1 MGTPQGR
8 EGPHLS
14 RGPPDQG
21 HPPPPFKNKG
31 SVSPREP
38 WGQAGTPTP
47 RGRWG
52 PWGQL
57 GTSKPWG
64 TWRHAQHPPPRAG
77 GVPGKLGTVN
87 PRGRWGHPGAD
98 RVTRGTPLPSKLIG
112 LCPPGTPG
120 DRRGPPPPVTCE
132 DPRGTTGDIQAPA
145 QTSPT
150 PPRQSGTGR
159 DSHPPWQVGPPRGP
173 LGTSSDTPR
182 TPESPRVAPHRVR
195 LVGAAGPPLG
205 LRRRDGHDD
214 HRCGGD
220 TGTGAAPGL
229 CHLPLREA
237 GGGSAPP
244 PALHTPKPS
253 GGHPK
258 EGTCSPTSR
267 TDLGGSRSP
276 GTGGKESGKSA
287 QAAFA
292 CLKAE
297 EGVSV
302 LMKPVLGLLQGGIF
316 LPELF

>member
-8 EGPHLS
+8 EGPHLN

-64 TWRHAQHPPPRAG
+64 TWRHAQRPPPRAG

-159 DSHPPWQVGPPRGP
+159 DSHPPWQVGPPEGP
-173 LGTSSDTPR
+173 WGQAVT
-182 TPESPRVAPHRVR
+182 
-195 LVGAAGPPLG
+195 
-205 LRRRDGHDD
+205 
-214 HRCGGD
+214 
-220 TGTGAAPGL
+220 
-229 CHLPLREA
+229 
-237 GGGSAPP
+237 P
-244 PALHTPKPS
+244 PALQSPPVSPLTVCALSGLRVPPWGSAAGMDTTIIAAGGTQGQGRPRGFVTSRCGRRGGISPTPSPA
-253 GGHPK
+253 HPK
-258 EGTCSPTSR
+258 TKRGAPQGR
-267 TDLGGSRSP
+267 DLQP
-276 GTGGKESGKSA
+276 HI
-287 QAAFA
+287 
-292 CLKAE
+292 
-297 EGVSV
+297 
-302 LMKPVLGLLQGGIF
+302 PH
-316 LPELF
+316 